1 MTSAEKPIAN
11 RILLVDD
18 DELIRLSIPAM
29 LRALGHVVQTEP
41 GGQEALASLEAHLE
55 VDLVILDL
63 KMPGLSGAETL
74 PRLRAL
80 RPDLPVLLATGYG
93 DQEIQHL
100 LANHANVG
108 MIWKPFTL
116 KELKGKLESLQGCPV
131 KH

>member
-1 MTSAEKPIAN
+1 MQEEGRTSPVPGLMGFSWVS
-11 RILLVDD
+11 RF
-18 DELIRLSIPAM
+18 
-29 LRALGHVVQTEP
+29 LGH
-41 GGQEALASLEAHLE
+41 ALEAHLE